1 MKASASGQARLCFV
15 NPAYLAAAG
24 ARARERCSGSVIH
37 FLRMG
42 HLGARQYLEL
52 RNKERA

>member
-1 MKASASGQARLCFV
+1 MKASASDQAPLCFV
-15 NPAYLAAAG
+15 NPAYLAAAE
-24 ARARERCSGSVIH
+24 ARARERSVIH

-42 HLGARQYLEL
+42 HVDARLYLEL